1 MIAFLDRVWG
11 VRGDVLRDVAE
22 KFSAIAVFGG
32 AAIGSAAVFTAVE
45 GANFDAW
52 SSTHYSAD
60 ENHLRSAKVVKLPP
74 VDDAMATAF
83 IVETRDD
90 EFSQSLRHSGKWRRR
105 SGGSSKS
112 SSKYIRKVRRSNLI
126 GSNGGDLFLDPFSQY
141 AAPKR
146 QHTPQSGL
154 YRTMCVRS
162 CDGFM
167 WPVSF
172 STSKRNLGVDENV
185 CRSSCAAPTRLYYYE
200 NPGQEPADM
209 IDRRGRRYSA
219 LPTAWRFQQQH
230 VSSCKCRPD
239 PWEGQALAKHKMYA
253 TLQAEG
259 RLKSYVRK
267 TGSKARRIAR
277 RSSIGYVVANSS
289 VTQLPTSARE
299 EPSVRKRK
307 GQKSKR
313 SRSFAN
319 ARGFGAPK
327 VKVYRPKSSKVY
339 RRRVGDFQRA
349 FQTNR

>member
-1 MIAFLDRVWG
+1 MDRIQSAG
-11 VRGDVLRDVAE
+11 AETFRGLAE
-22 KFSAIAVFGG
+22 KFSAIVVFGG
-32 AAIGSAAVFTAVE
+32 AAIGSAAIFLAVE
-45 GANFDAW
+45 GASFEAW
-52 SSTHYSAD
+52 SSAHYGAGD
-60 ENHLRSAKVVKLPP
+60 KHLQAAKVVKLPP
-74 VDDAMATAF
+74 VDDAMATAL
-83 IVETRDD
+83 IVPTRDD
-90 EFSQSLRHSGKWRRR
+90 DFSQSLRNTRKWRRR
-105 SGGSSKS
+105 TGSNN

-141 AAPKR
+141 GQPKR
-146 QHTPQSGL
+146 RHTPQSGL

-200 NPGQEPADM
+200 NPGQEPTDM
-209 IDRRGRRYSA
+209 VDRRGRRYSA

-230 VSSCKCRPD
+230 VASCKCRPD

-267 TGSKARRIAR
+267 TSRKARRIAR
-277 RSSIGYVVANSS
+277 RSSVGYVVANSS
-289 VTQLPTSARE
+289 VTQIPTSATKR
-299 EPSVRKRK
+299 PSAEQPKR
-307 GQKSKR
+307 R
-313 SRSFAN
+313 RARTSRSFAN

-327 VKVYRPKSSKVY
+327 VKVYRPKSTKTYS
-339 RRRVGDFQRA
+339 RRRNDFSRA